1 MSYLFDEL
9 KTKDGE
15 AKVED
20 KILLMGL
27 QQAGKTA
34 IKDVVFF
41 GKEPGEV
48 EDYMAT
54 IHYER
59 QYIDDEKES
68 LIIDSGGQEAYWNE
82 AVTQFRHL
90 VFSNVKLLLWIVDM
104 TRPDLFEESE
114 RRFSFTI
121 RQFKKENPKGK
132 ITVLCH
138 KVDLVPPEELITLL
152 DHVKDNLDEP
162 KYKIQFEP
170 SSIYYPDSLKELIF
184 TSMKNAKMNV
194 KRFEL
199 ITNLGKKIEES
210 EEFKSYI
217 MDNKEDPRIL
227 QLMEFLNPTSVTTL
241 PTFGKASVQFDLSE
255 YDIIELVLINKETN
269 SPVIGTASQGSV
281 SIETT
286 MDYILALQEFKE
298 IIKERKIDEDS
309 TISVITSS
317 NKKVYGMLV
326 NLETN
331 FLLITSFSPISEEK
345 TKTLFG
351 LIREF
356 SKSIDIPTKID
367 EVIPEVS
374 TIKPVEVTPPTT
386 KVTPKIPK
394 EVVKVP
400 EVIQPSKE
408 VVADGEVAEEKSMFS
423 FVNQL
428 KDNLKT
434 QSDEEVILEE
444 EPTDETIQEEVIV
457 PTSEKEIELEDIQVP
472 PEPIIEPTFVEE
484 TAEEVIEA
492 PVEEIVELTEEPIP
506 EEAIIEEPVEV
517 QPEPEPTKP
526 KPSFVS
532 RLKAESRR
540 YKIKQI
546 QMEAEKLNFSE
557 SDLKELAKFLT
568 KDNSSE
574 K

>member
-1 MSYLFDEL
+1 MSYLFDKL
-9 KTKDGE
+9 KTKDGK
-15 AKVED
+15 AKVEA

-27 QQAGKTA
+27 QEAGKTT

-41 GKEPGEV
+41 GKELGEV

-59 QYIDDEKES
+59 QFIDDEKEN

-90 VFSNVKLLLWIVDM
+90 VFSNVKLLLWIIDM
-104 TRPDLFEESE
+104 TRSDLFEESE

-132 ITVLCH
+132 IAVLCH
-138 KVDLVPPEELITLL
+138 KVDLIPPEEVVALL
-152 DHVKDNLDEP
+152 DQIKINFDEP

-184 TSMKNAKMNV
+184 TLMKNAKMNV

-217 MDNKEDPRIL
+217 IDNKEDPRIL
-227 QLMEFLNPTSVTTL
+227 QLMEFLNPSSETTL
-241 PTFGKASVQFDLSE
+241 PTFGKASVQFDLSK

-281 SIETT
+281 SIETSL
-286 MDYILALQEFKE
+286 DYILALQEFKE

-309 TISVITSS
+309 TILVVTSS
-317 NKKVYGMLV
+317 NKKVHGMIV
-326 NLETN
+326 NLGIN
-331 FLLITSFSPISEEK
+331 FLLMTSFSPISEEK

-356 SKSIDIPTKID
+356 SKSIDIPTKIN

-374 TIKPVEVTPPTT
+374 TIKPVEVTTPTT
-386 KVTPKIPK
+386 NVTPKIPE
-394 EVVKVP
+394 EVVKAP
-400 EVIQPSKE
+400 EVIKPSKE
-408 VVADGEVAEEKSMFS
+408 VVADGEVTEEKSMFS
-423 FVNQL
+423 FINQL
-428 KDNLKT
+428 RDNLKT

-444 EPTDETIQEEVIV
+444 ESTDEIIQEKVIV
-457 PTSEKEIELEDIQVP
+457 PTLEKEIEPEDIQVP
-472 PEPIIEPTFVEE
+472 PEPIIEPTSLEE
-484 TAEEVIEA
+484 AAEEVIEA
-492 PVEEIVELTEEPIP
+492 PVVEI
-506 EEAIIEEPVEV
+506 VEV
-517 QPEPEPTKP
+517 QPEPEPAKR

-532 RLKAESRR
+532 RLKAERRR

-546 QMEAEKLNFSE
+546 QMKAEKLNFSE
-557 SDLKELAKFLT
+557 DDLKELAEFLT
-568 KDNSSE
+568 KENSSE
-574 K
+574 EKETKKETK

>member
-1 MSYLFDEL
+1 MSYLFDKL
-9 KTKDGE
+9 KTKVGK
-15 AKVED
+15 AKVEA

-27 QQAGKTA
+27 QEAGKTT

-41 GKEPGEV
+41 GKELGEV

-59 QYIDDEKES
+59 QFIDDEKEN

-90 VFSNVKLLLWIVDM
+90 VFSNVKLLLWIIDM
-104 TRPDLFEESE
+104 TRSDLFEESE

-132 ITVLCH
+132 IAVLCH
-138 KVDLVPPEELITLL
+138 KVDLIPPEEVVALL
-152 DHVKDNLDEP
+152 DQIKINFDEP

-184 TSMKNAKMNV
+184 TLMKNAKMNV

-217 MDNKEDPRIL
+217 IDNKEDPRIL
-227 QLMEFLNPTSVTTL
+227 QLMEFLNPSSETTL
-241 PTFGKASVQFDLSE
+241 PTFGKASVQFDLSK

-281 SIETT
+281 SIETSL
-286 MDYILALQEFKE
+286 DYILALQEFKE

-309 TISVITSS
+309 TILIVTSS
-317 NKKVYGMLV
+317 NKKVHGMIV
-326 NLETN
+326 NLGIN
-331 FLLITSFSPISEEK
+331 FLLMTSFSPISEEK

-356 SKSIDIPTKID
+356 SKSIDIPTKIN

-374 TIKPVEVTPPTT
+374 TSKPVEVTPPTT
-386 KVTPKIPK
+386 NVTPKIPE
-394 EVVKVP
+394 EVVKAP
-400 EVIQPSKE
+400 EVIKPSKE
-408 VVADGEVAEEKSMFS
+408 VVADGEVTEEKSMFS
-423 FVNQL
+423 FINQL
-428 KDNLKT
+428 RDNLKT

-444 EPTDETIQEEVIV
+444 EPTDEIIQEKVIV
-457 PTSEKEIELEDIQVP
+457 PTLEKEIEPEDIQVP
-472 PEPIIEPTFVEE
+472 PEPIIEPTSLEE
-484 TAEEVIEA
+484 AAEEVIEA
-492 PVEEIVELTEEPIP
+492 PVVEI
-506 EEAIIEEPVEV
+506 VEV
-517 QPEPEPTKP
+517 QPEPEPAKR

-532 RLKAESRR
+532 RLKAERRR

-546 QMEAEKLNFSE
+546 QMKAEKLNFSE
-557 SDLKELAKFLT
+557 DDLKELAEFLT
-568 KDNSSE
+568 KENSSE
-574 K
+574 EKETKKETK